1 VGATPREV
9 VHRPRL
15 PAVKVAEVTARAIVG
30 LLGLAALFG
39 VTAYLLFQIP
49 WEYGVGG
56 IVVLVGILLVLGV
69 DEPDALG

>member
-1 VGATPREV
+1 M
-9 VHRPRL
+9 
-15 PAVKVAEVTARAIVG
+15 TARAIVG